1 MSAVNNPDKLAVD
14 AVRKALVHLES
25 RTDFFQ
31 IQAVYIIHIINGM
44 RVSNIN
50 SGKLK
55 FFSIH
60 LDFLRQL
67 TGQLRNAHIDFYGFH
82 FSVCYPH
89 IQIFDAAKSFNR
101 NLRLVNNTMIVSI
114 FSHAADTVAAHAAL
128 TSILIE
134 HPHAAICHL
143 GRADEDQA
151 V

>member
-1 MSAVNNPDKLAVD
+1 
-14 AVRKALVHLES
+14 
-25 RTDFFQ
+25 
-31 IQAVYIIHIINGM
+31 M

-82 FSVCYPH
+82 FSVYYPH